1 MGLYTI
7 CTCYYRAINVLQQ
20 GRVTVYQ
27 REGLEA
33 PMVPIPL
40 GGIKFTEATGSG
52 EERGGVRGGE

>member
-20 GRVTVYQ
+20 GRVTVIQ
-27 REGLEA
+27 RGGLEA

-40 GGIKFTEATGSG
+40 RGIKHTEATGTG
-52 EERGGVRGGE
+52 EDGGPGG